1 MKIKK
6 IENCT
11 FEKIDD
17 NTFKM
22 IYDNKVKIINQKQ
35 LLKLYWKWVKKNK
48 KLLTNE

>member
-1 MKIKK
+1 MRIKE

-22 IYDNKVKIINQKQ
+22 TYGNKTKIINEKQ
-35 LLKLYWKWVKKNK
+35 LLKICWKWVKKK
-48 KLLTNE
+48 QKLLTNE